1 MKKKLLIS
9 VLSLLAIGFT
19 TGCNDKNSES
29 SKPTLPPV
37 SENTSKPEE
46 STEESTVKP
55 TEEVKYTLTVHAE
68 GIELSTLES
77 SYKEGEE
84 VSFSI
89 TSALPAGYL
98 FKVTF
103 ESNELT
109 ATEGQ
114 TYKFIM
120 PKKDAV
126 LTVEKVFIEYHV
138 TVESSASYSISIKD
152 AKDSYHIGD
161 TVGFKISLL
170 DQEYSLSAPIV
181 KYGETTIDTTLA
193 DGYYSFVMPASDVT
207 ISNTPTKKTYGIQE
221 ELSHV
226 TINYV
231 SGNRE
236 YEKGETVSFSLTVD
250 NGYSLSNVN
259 LKVTSLTDTSPV
271 EITRESSTYSFVM
284 PSGGVKIH
292 ASAKLITHAVTIEKS
307 EHLSVS
313 FVEAGNTGNFASN
326 TVVQFKVE
334 SSDPGFIVDTVKV
347 YRALADSTDFEELTV
362 SHDDTTG
369 IYSFTMP
376 AIEVKIVATEKANV
390 IADTPFSEGKTYKG
404 IYTILDYDYEYNDYV
419 PYDSNLTLVFHAD
432 NTLDWS
438 TDCPDISSYND
449 SRKAVAYTIVAD
461 GTKSYLRF
469 EDYGHTERNMVEIIE
484 TDGVTSLKFVK
495 DLDSS
500 DTKGLQ
506 TKGATLTLVA

>member
-9 VLSLLAIGFT
+9 VLSLLAMGLT

-29 SKPTLPPV
+29 SKPTLPLV
-37 SENTSKPEE
+37 SDNTSK
-46 STEESTVKP
+46 SEESTVKP
-55 TEEVKYTLTVHAE
+55 TEEIKYTLTVNAE
-68 GIELSTLES
+68 GIELSALES
-77 SYKEGEE
+77 SYKEGDE

-89 TSALPAGYL
+89 TSALPSGYL

-103 ESNELT
+103 EGSELT

-138 TVESSASYSISIKD
+138 TVESSTSYSISIKD

-161 TVGFKISLL
+161 VVKFQISLL

-181 KYGETTIDTTLA
+181 KYGENTIDTTLA
-193 DGYYSFVMPASDVT
+193 DGYYSFVMPAFDVT

-221 ELSHV
+221 DLSHV

-231 SGNRE
+231 SGDRE
-236 YEKGETVSFSLTVD
+236 YEKGETVSFSLKVD
-250 NGYSLSNVN
+250 NGYSLSSVNVN
-259 LKVTSLTDTSPV
+259 VTSLVDTLPV
-271 EITRESSTYSFVM
+271 EITRESNLYSFVM
-284 PSGGVKIH
+284 PSGGVKIK
-292 ASAKLITHAVTIEKS
+292 ASAELITHKVTIEKS

-313 FVEAGNTGNFASN
+313 FVEVGNTGNFAPKAN
-326 TVVQFKVE
+326 VQFKVE
-334 SSDPGFIVDTVKV
+334 STDTGFIVDTVKV
-347 YRALADSTDFEELTV
+347 YRALPDSTDFEELTT

-404 IYTILDYDYEYNDYV
+404 TYTILDYNYDYEEYI
-419 PYDSNLTLVFHAD
+419 PYDSDLTLVFHSD
-432 NTLDWS
+432 NTLDWN
-438 TDCPDISSYND
+438 TDCVISSYNE
-449 SRKAVAYTIVAD
+449 SKNAVAYTIVTE
-461 GTKSYLRF
+461 GTKSYLNF
-469 EDYGHTERNMVEIIE
+469 EDYGHTSRNMVEIIE
-484 TDGVTSLKFVK
+484 TDGATSLKFVE

-500 DTKGLQ
+500 DSNGLQ
-506 TKGATLTLVA
+506 TKGTILNLVA